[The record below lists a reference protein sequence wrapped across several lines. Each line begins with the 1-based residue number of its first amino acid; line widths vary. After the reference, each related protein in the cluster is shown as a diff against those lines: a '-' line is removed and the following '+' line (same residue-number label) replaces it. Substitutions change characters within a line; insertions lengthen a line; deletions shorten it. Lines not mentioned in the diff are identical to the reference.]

1 LPSGVVGTTRLG
13 QWQAVSES
21 WSSPVRL
28 HVSAMDAL
36 ISDHD
41 WSESA
46 LGWPVERR
54 SSRIFSG

>member
-1 LPSGVVGTTRLG
+1 
-13 QWQAVSES
+13 
-21 WSSPVRL
+21 
-28 HVSAMDAL
+28 MDAL

-41 WSESA
+41 CSESG